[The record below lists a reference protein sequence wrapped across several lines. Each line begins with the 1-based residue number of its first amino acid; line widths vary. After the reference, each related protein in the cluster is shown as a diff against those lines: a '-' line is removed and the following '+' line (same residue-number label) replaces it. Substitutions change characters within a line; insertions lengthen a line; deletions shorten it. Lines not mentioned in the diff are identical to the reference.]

1 RFKHRIPGPARPCGT
16 LSVGEVAQRF
26 GVKPSVVYYWIET
39 GIIEAK
45 RRKPGTPYAIA
56 ITDETDRDLR
66 QRVAKSTRIKTS
78 SRNSTG
84 QGAV

>member
-1 RFKHRIPGPARPCGT
+1 VRW
-16 LSVGEVAQRF
+16 
-26 GVKPSVVYYWIET
+26 YYWIET

-66 QRVAKSTRIKTS
+66 QRVARSTRIKTS
-78 SRNSTG
+78 SPISTV